1 MSLGQLYKDFSI
13 RSLDLEF
20 IYNYHS
26 NKISKLYNDLISKFD
41 YNVMNISQKTID
53 IARSANDFIEFS
65 TRLYK
70 IINDTAVGYSAKKI
84 NMIYVGENPDDLIN
98 LIPSHVFRDE
108 FFPRFFSKVNYIYD
122 NFPSDKY
129 EFLYLL
135 SILYPI
141 KGFKDKIFPSYI
153 LNSNQVHNL
162 FNRMFVP
169 VEKDIQQSHQNK
181 SSFLSLILNS
191 FISYYLKYS
200 SNYSGL
206 IARINPDNFISK
218 NKIINNLILFIN
230 NNIDT
235 ISEDMYKYIVNN
247 IMGLT
252 KETPRFKINIKND
265 IVNDVLDND
274 LSKSIKFND
283 IQTSE
288 LLYLFKELSAY
299 YSHLITENL
308 LYINTRYN
316 SDIIDVDII
325 KLLDIEKYILSRFHK
340 NFIYDLSDYIRSI
353 QYFSIRFKIDKLFFI
368 NTIAFLHYYFI
379 SNLIYDRNIMPL
391 TCIFDVFYDEKNLT
405 RFIVDSIKFNDNVNI
420 DDSIKNIMAQYL
432 TDNIIKIIMID
443 HFIMPIYNYVDS
455 NDFIT
460 FITNLVSGIYDD
472 INEFYYYINTSFEF
486 LEKIRMFF
494 KMMMLKHYLSSGLF
508 NNIIYDVKN
517 ILLSIIDGI
526 SFSRDIKSM
535 YEEFSEYS
543 CKVVYNLLSSYS
555 FSAVYVHY
563 LYWTF
568 LNPLVI

>member
-1 MSLGQLYKDFSI
+1 MSFGQLYKDFSL

-26 NKISKLYNDLISKFD
+26 SKISKLYNDLISKFD
-41 YNVMNISQKTID
+41 YNVINISQKAID
-53 IARSANDFIEFS
+53 TVRSANDFIEFS

-70 IINDTAVGYSAKKI
+70 IINGTAVGYSAKKI
-84 NMIYVGENPDDLIN
+84 NMMYIGENPDDLIN
-98 LIPSHVFRDE
+98 LIPSYVFRDE

-129 EFLYLL
+129 EFLHLL
-135 SILYPI
+135 SILYPVR
-141 KGFKDKIFPSYI
+141 GLKDKIFPSYI

-162 FNRMFVP
+162 FNRMFIP

-206 IARINPDNFISK
+206 IARIDPDNFISK
-218 NKIINNLILFIN
+218 NRIINNLVLFISN
-230 NNIDT
+230 NVNI
-235 ISEDMYKYIVNN
+235 ISEDMYKYIVNS
-247 IMGLT
+247 IMSLT

-274 LSKSIKFND
+274 LSKSIKFDD

-288 LLYLFKELSAY
+288 LLYLFKELSVY
-299 YSHLITENL
+299 YSHLVTENL
-308 LYINTRYN
+308 LYIGTRYN

-353 QYFSIRFKIDKLFFI
+353 QYFSIRFNTDKLFFI

-379 SNLIYDRNIMPL
+379 SNLIYDKNTIPL
-391 TCIFDVFYDEKNLT
+391 TCVFDVFYDEKNLT
-405 RFIVDSIKFNDNVNI
+405 RFIMNSIKFNDNVNI
-420 DDSIKNIMAQYL
+420 DDSIKNIMSQYL

-443 HFIMPIYNYVDS
+443 HFIIPIYDYVDS

-460 FITNLVSGIYDD
+460 FITNLVSGIYDN

-494 KMMMLKHYLSSGLF
+494 KMMILKHYLSSGLF
-508 NNIIYDVKN
+508 DSIIYDIKN
-517 ILLSIIDGI
+517 ILFSIVDRI
-526 SFSRDIKSM
+526 SFRRDIKSM

-568 LNPLVI
+568 LNPLII